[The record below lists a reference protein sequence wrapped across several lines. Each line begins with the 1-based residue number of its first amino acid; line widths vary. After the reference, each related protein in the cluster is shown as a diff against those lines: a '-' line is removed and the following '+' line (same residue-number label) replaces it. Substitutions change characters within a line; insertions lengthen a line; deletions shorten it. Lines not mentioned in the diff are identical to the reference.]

1 MLLGQRLSFH
11 SEKVT
16 NNQIGK
22 VVFGKNQ
29 SVKKTSESGIHF
41 VNAHHPKVKVFRKL
55 IKDLLSF

>member
-11 SEKVT
+11 PEKAA

-41 VNAHHPKVKVFRKL
+41 VNAHHPKVKSV
-55 IKDLLSF
+55 S